1 MSDATF
7 DNITVIMMWLVLLEE
22 EIVESRENYHK
33 NKSESENKK
42 KKPQSHVL
50 TNRFFYVNQ

>member
-22 EIVESRENYHK
+22 EIVESRENYRK

-42 KKPQSHVL
+42 KKTQSHVL